1 MKRLIHC
8 ALAIA
13 LGGGCAGPESGTQTV
28 TATASP
34 LTVSTGAGSE
44 FRHTTSASLFHTGEV
59 VGSKSEGG
67 FEKLVGK
74 DGVFAIEEANGWSL
88 ALPNGGSSAETAPPL
103 TNNADEHNARVVE
116 YFKAAGLPAS
126 EIGSVHVNT
135 MMRGGRAATGPRTAD
150 KFVGY
155 ISVIQ
160 RRIQG
165 IAVPDSFAWARL
177 NAKGEVVAESVY
189 WPAIPAATV
198 TEAVRLQQHLAEATK
213 QKDFVASLA
222 ASDPTIAA
230 DATAEVTIHHSS
242 ATVHAA
248 PVAVAAVDLMTG
260 RQGDERRRV
269 RHFSAAGAE
278 IVLAHERAQSAPTAP
293 VRTPKP

>member
-1 MKRLIHC
+1 MKRLIYS
-8 ALAIA
+8 ALAIV
-13 LGGGCAGPESGTQTV
+13 LGGGCAGPESAPQTTTV
-28 TATASP
+28 TTAP
-34 LTVSTGAGSE
+34 LTVSTSGGSE
-44 FRHTTSASLFHTGEV
+44 FRHTTSTSLFHTGEV

-67 FEKLVGK
+67 FEKLLGR

-88 ALPNGGSSAETAPPL
+88 ALPNGDSSAETVPPL
-103 TNNADEHNARVVE
+103 TNNAEEHNARVVE
-116 YFKAAGLPAS
+116 YFRAAGLPAS
-126 EIGSVHVNT
+126 EFGGVHVNT
-135 MMRGGRAATGPRTAD
+135 MMRGGRAATGARTAD

-165 IAVPDSFAWARL
+165 IAVPDSFAWARF

-189 WPAIPAATV
+189 WPAIPASTV
-198 TEAVRLQQHLAEATK
+198 AEAVRLQQHLAETTK
-213 QKDFVASLA
+213 QSAFVASLA

-269 RHFSAAGAE
+269 RHFSAAGTE
-278 IVLAHERAQSAPTAP
+278 IVLAHERVQPGPTVPA
-293 VRTPKP
+293 RTPKP